1 MGACLGRERG
11 GGIVAQA
18 EAMKLILVGATG
30 LVGGHVLAQAQA
42 EPAVEAIVAPARRAL
57 PRHPKLQAP
66 LVDYETLPDDA
77 PWWRAD
83 AVVCTLGTTLRQA
96 GSQAAFRRVDHDYPL
111 AVARL
116 ARRHGT
122 PAFVLNSALGADA
135 GSRFFYNRVKGELE
149 AALAQLGFDSLT
161 FVRPG
166 LIGGE
171 RTESR
176 PAERASLV
184 ALRLFDPLLPAR
196 WRINPAERIAAALLQ
211 AALARPPGVH
221 VIAAETMVAPRG

>member
-1 MGACLGRERG
+1 
-11 GGIVAQA
+11 
-18 EAMKLILVGATG
+18 MKLILVGATG

-66 LVDYETLPDDA
+66 LVDYEALPDDA

-135 GSRFFYNRVKGELE
+135 DSRFFYNRVKGELE

-171 RTESR
+171 RNEPR

-184 ALRLFDPLLPAR
+184 ALRLLDPLLPAR

-211 AALARPPGVH
+211 AALARRPGVH